1 MIVAS
6 PESFR
11 GWNALEKDPSRRAR
25 SDLYPRLIRRPDRRT
40 PIGPNHTVPYG
51 TVPVFERIPAN
62 KWPELRRAQ
71 PSPYDHLFHPGQS
84 PVVTSGKAVGV
95 LFGFR

>member
-25 SDLYPRLIRRPDRRT
+25 YDPYPRLIRRPDRRT

-51 TVPVFERIPAN
+51 TVPVFARIPGN
-62 KWPELRRAQ
+62 KLPV
-71 PSPYDHLFHPGQS
+71 YDPFVPTTGHLHVSLPACG
-84 PVVTSGKAVGV
+84 G
-95 LFGFR
+95 